1 MDSRSWG
8 HASRVVYEGVRR
20 YVSFMERDRECT
32 HDIEKLAEV
41 IRAEHILHML
51 ETVLP

>member
-1 MDSRSWG
+1 
-8 HASRVVYEGVRR
+8 
-20 YVSFMERDRECT
+20 MERDRECT